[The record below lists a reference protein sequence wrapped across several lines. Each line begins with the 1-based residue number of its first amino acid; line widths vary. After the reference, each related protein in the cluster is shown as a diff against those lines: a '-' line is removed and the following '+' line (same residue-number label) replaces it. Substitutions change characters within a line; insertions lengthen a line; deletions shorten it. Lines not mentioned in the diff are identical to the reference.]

1 MNNESDPRCYFRL
14 KVWGEHAC
22 FTRPEMKVERV
33 SYDIITPS
41 AARGILEAI
50 YWHNEIK
57 WVIVQIDVLRP
68 IRWMSIRRNEVGA
81 VASGNNPIY
90 IEENRRQQRAS
101 LLLRDVAYVV
111 HARFE
116 LKDAGGGVEKYSNIF
131 KRRAEKGQ
139 CYHRPYL
146 GCREFPAYFE
156 LLDIEETP
164 PVKIEETRDLG
175 WMLNDLDYS
184 DAGNITPRFFRA
196 EMKNGSVM
204 VPPMGNSL
212 A

>member
-1 MNNESDPRCYFRL
+1 MSAGSDPRCHFRL

-57 WVIVQIDVLRP
+57 WVVAQIDVLRP
-68 IRWMSIRRNEVGA
+68 VRWMSIRRNEVGA
-81 VASGNNPIY
+81 VASGHNPIF
-90 IEENRRQQRAS
+90 IEDERQQRAG
-101 LLLRDVAYVV
+101 LILRDVAYVV
-111 HARFE
+111 HAHFE
-116 LKDAGGGVEKYSNIF
+116 LKDGVSGGVEKYSNIF

-156 LLDIEETP
+156 LLGIDEPLPE
-164 PVKIEETRDLG
+164 KIGETRDLG

-184 DAGNITPRFFRA
+184 DASNITPRFFRA

-204 VPPMGNSL
+204 VPPMGDSL